1 MKLLNLDDL
10 FPNQRFVRIKGVEY
24 PIVEQSL
31 GSLIQALKQERDID
45 RNDQVAV
52 FESMLVSASALIPEA
67 PAEVLRT
74 LSIRQLTAVVQF
86 AAASDEQ
93 LPDAKTSESAEEG
106 K

>member
-31 GSLIQALKQERDID
+31 GSLIQTLKQERDID

-52 FESMLVSASALIPEA
+52 FESMLVSAGTLIPEA

-86 AAASDEQ
+86 AAANDEQ
-93 LPDAKTSESAEEG
+93 LPDTKTSESAEEG

>member
-10 FPNQRFVRIKGVEY
+10 FPNQRVVRIKGVEY
-24 PIVEQSL
+24 AIAEQSL
-31 GSLIQALKQERDID
+31 GSMIQALKQERDID

-52 FESMLVSASALIPEA
+52 FEGMLLSAGSLIPDA
-67 PAEVLRT
+67 PAEVLST

-93 LPDAKTSESAEEG
+93 LPDAEAPESTEQG

>member
-31 GSLIQALKQERDID
+31 GAMIQALKQERDID

-52 FESMLVSASALIPEA
+52 FEGMLASAGSMIPEA

-93 LPDAKTSESAEEG
+93 LPDAEGSQGAEEG

>member
-10 FPNQRFVRIKGVEY
+10 FPNQRVVRIKGVEY

-31 GSLIQALKQERDID
+31 GFMIQALKQERDID

-52 FESMLVSASALIPEA
+52 FEGMLISAASLIPDA
-67 PAEVLRT
+67 PAEVLRS

-86 AAASDEQ
+86 SAASDEQ
-93 LPDAKTSESAEEG
+93 LPDAEGDAEG

>member
-10 FPNQRFVRIKGVEY
+10 FPNQRVVRIKGVEY

-31 GSLIQALKQERDID
+31 GSMIQALKLERDVD

-52 FESMLVSASALIPEA
+52 FEGMLTSAGSMIPDA

-93 LPDAKTSESAEEG
+93 LPDAEAPESAEQG

>member
-31 GSLIQALKQERDID
+31 GSMIQALKLERDVD

-52 FESMLVSASALIPEA
+52 FEGMLASAGSMIPDA

-93 LPDAKTSESAEEG
+93 LPDAEPSESAERG

>member
-31 GSLIQALKQERDID
+31 GSMIQALKLERDVD

-52 FESMLVSASALIPEA
+52 FEGMLVSASALIPEA

-93 LPDAKTSESAEEG
+93 LPDDKTSESAEEG

>member
-24 PIVEQSL
+24 PIVDQSL
-31 GSLIQALKQERDID
+31 GAMIQALKQEREID

-52 FESMLVSASALIPEA
+52 FEGMLASAGSMIPEA

-93 LPDAKTSESAEEG
+93 LPDAEGPQGAEEG

>member
-52 FESMLVSASALIPEA
+52 FESMLVSAGTLIPEA

-86 AAASDEQ
+86 ASASDEH